1 MISKEIY
8 QIVNYHNAGQ
18 DSSHHNI
25 DIACHRRQES
35 SQVSC
40 MGYLKTKI
48 IEIILKKFSN

>member
-48 IEIILKKFSN
+48 I